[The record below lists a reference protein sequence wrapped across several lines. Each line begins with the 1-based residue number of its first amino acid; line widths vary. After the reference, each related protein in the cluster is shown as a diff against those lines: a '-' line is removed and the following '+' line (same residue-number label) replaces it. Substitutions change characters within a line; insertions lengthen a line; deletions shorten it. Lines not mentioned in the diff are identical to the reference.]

1 MLIAEFGVGRDR
13 DRHDRLFSSGA
24 PNQAGTAHVHPP
36 LTIPPGLGTLQ
47 PKFHLFKETFLGGAQ
62 PGAL

>member
-13 DRHDRLFSSGA
+13 DEHDHLLSSGA
-24 PNQAGTAHVHPP
+24 PNQAGTASVHP
-36 LTIPPGLGTLQ
+36 LLRIPPGLGTLQ
-47 PKFHLFKETFLGGAQ
+47 PKCHLLKETFLGGAQ